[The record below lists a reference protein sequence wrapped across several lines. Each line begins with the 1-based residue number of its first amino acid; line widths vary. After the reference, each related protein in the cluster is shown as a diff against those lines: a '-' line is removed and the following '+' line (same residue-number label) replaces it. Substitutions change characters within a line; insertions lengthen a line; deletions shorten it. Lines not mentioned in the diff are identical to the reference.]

1 MRISDWSS
9 DVCSSDLGAD
19 AEIVGVALQ
28 VAGRRDPWSER
39 REGVA
44 RLAAGRIETAGPAR
58 NVPHAGVVH
67 DRIAENVIPRL
78 VRRDVAAGTADHDR
92 QQIGRASCRE
102 RVCQYV
108 ELSVVAVAL
117 KKKKK
122 KNK

>member
-28 VAGRRDPWSER
+28 VAGRRDPWPER

-58 NVPHAGVVH
+58 NVPPAGVVH

-78 VRRDVAAGTADHDR
+78 RTEERRVGKECVST
-92 QQIGRASCRE
+92 CRS
-102 RVCQYV
+102 RWSQ
-108 ELSVVAVAL
+108 SH
-117 KKKKK
+117 
-122 KNK
+122 